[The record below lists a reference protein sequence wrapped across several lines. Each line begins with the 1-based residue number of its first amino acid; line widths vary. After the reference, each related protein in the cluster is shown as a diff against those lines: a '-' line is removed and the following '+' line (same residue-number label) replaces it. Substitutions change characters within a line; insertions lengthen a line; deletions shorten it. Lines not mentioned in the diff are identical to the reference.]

1 MRKSAIYK
9 YLVFL
14 GILLIYPLFS
24 NSSWLAIGTTFII
37 YSIVALS
44 QDIVL
49 GKAGM
54 FDMGHAMFFGIGAYI
69 SAIMNTVFNIPIL
82 WAIPVV
88 VLISAIISVLMAMPT
103 IHLRGD
109 YLLVVTIGFN
119 IIFQQVIKN
128 NVFGLTGGPNG
139 IFGIERPSLFGFEFS
154 SDLSVYY
161 LAFFVLI
168 LILIMIKNLE
178 TSAVG
183 RAFHYLRLDNL
194 AAQCV
199 GINTRFYRLFA
210 FALGASIASIA
221 GVLFAIQYTVISP
234 ESFNLMQS
242 ILFFTIVIVG
252 GMSSIPGV
260 LLGTFIMFVL
270 PEIFRDFNTYRYL
283 VFGVMMI
290 LTMILRPRGIIP
302 KKFGI
307 IPKYLLKDK

>member
-1 MRKSAIYK
+1 MNKSTISK
-9 YLVFL
+9 YLIFL
-14 GILLIYPLFS
+14 GVLFIFPLFS
-24 NSSWLAIGTTFII
+24 NSSWLAIGTTFIV

-69 SAIMNTVFNIPIL
+69 SAIMNTVFGIPIL

-88 VLISAIISVLMAMPT
+88 IIISAVIAILMAMPT

-109 YLLVVTIGFN
+109 YLLVVTLGFN
-119 IIFQQVIKN
+119 IILKSGVKN
-128 NVFGLTGGPNG
+128 NVFGVTGGPNG
-139 IFGIERPSLFGFEFS
+139 IFGIERPTIFGFEFS
-154 SDLSVYY
+154 SDTSIYY
-161 LAFFVLI
+161 LSFFVLI

-221 GVLFAIQYTVISP
+221 GVLFAVQYTVISP
-234 ESFNLMQS
+234 ESFNFLQS
-242 ILFFTIVIVG
+242 VLFFTIVIVG
-252 GMSSIPGV
+252 GMSSITGV
-260 LLGTFIMFVL
+260 LLGTFVMFVL

-290 LTMILRPRGIIP
+290 LTMILRPNGIIP
-302 KKFGI
+302 KKFGV

>member
-1 MRKSAIYK
+1 MKKSTIYT
-9 YLVFL
+9 YLIFI
-14 GILLIYPLFS
+14 GALLIYPLFS
-24 NSSWLAIGTTFII
+24 NSSWLAIGTTFIV

-54 FDMGHAMFFGIGAYI
+54 FDMGHAIFFGLGAYI
-69 SAIMNTVFNIPIL
+69 SAIMNTVFDIPIL

-88 VLISAIISVLMAMPT
+88 IILSAIISILMALPT

-119 IIFQQVIKN
+119 IIFEQVIKN
-128 NVFGLTGGPNG
+128 NVFGVTGGPNG
-139 IFGIERPSLFGFEFS
+139 IFGIERPSILGFEFS
-154 SDLSVYY
+154 SDTSIYY
-161 LAFFVLI
+161 LSLFVLI

-178 TSAVG
+178 TSAIG

-199 GINTRFYRLFA
+199 GINTKYYRLFA
-210 FALGASIASIA
+210 FALGASIASVA
-221 GVLFAIQYTVISP
+221 GVLFAVQYTVISP
-234 ESFNLMQS
+234 ESFNFLQS
-242 ILFFTIVIVG
+242 VLFFTIVIVG

-260 LLGTFIMFVL
+260 LLGTFVMFVL

-290 LTMILRPRGIIP
+290 LTMILRPEGIIP
-302 KKFGI
+302 KKFGL
-307 IPKYLLKDK
+307 IPKYLLKDE